1 LLPYLLLTLV
11 VLRLPLNDPT
21 AVFAVGAGLLVL
33 KLAMARMFKIDL
45 LPAVG
50 LAGVL
55 LLNYAWHFE
64 HFTPERAAL
73 SVGWYLGFSALL
85 MGFPFLFR
93 RRFENSVIP
102 WAAAALALPLHYLI
116 IHRAIKAGTPEFG
129 YMGLVPAALAVP
141 CLLGLFQLV
150 RSTVTDA
157 KARETQLALF
167 GAAAL
172 FFITLIIPIQFDRQ
186 WITVGWA
193 LEGAALLW
201 LFHRVPHPGLRAVG
215 VALLVTAFVR
225 LALNP
230 WVFTGYGRTGI
241 PIWNWYLY
249 AYGIVTAC
257 LLVGGWLLSPP
268 RDRVAGIPAPPL
280 LYSLGTVLAFYLL
293 NIEIADSFTPP
304 GEQLTFRF
312 SASFGQDM
320 TYSIGWALFA
330 FVMLSVGFRLK
341 NAPTRYAGMALLVVT
356 VLKIF
361 MHDVW
366 RLGGMFRI
374 GSLFGLAVVLL
385 VVSLIYQRFLS
396 AEATRK
402 T

>member
-1 LLPYLLLTLV
+1 
-11 VLRLPLNDPT
+11 
-21 AVFAVGAGLLVL
+21 
-33 KLAMARMFKIDL
+33 
-45 LPAVG
+45 
-50 LAGVL
+50 
-55 LLNYAWHFE
+55 
-64 HFTPERAAL
+64 
-73 SVGWYLGFSALL
+73 
-85 MGFPFLFR
+85 
-93 RRFENSVIP
+93 
-102 WAAAALALPLHYLI
+102 
-116 IHRAIKAGTPEFG
+116 
-129 YMGLVPAALAVP
+129 
-141 CLLGLFQLV
+141 
-150 RSTVTDA
+150 
-157 KARETQLALF
+157 
-167 GAAAL
+167 
-172 FFITLIIPIQFDRQ
+172 
-186 WITVGWA
+186 
-193 LEGAALLW
+193 LLW